1 MVEIPQ
7 NQVTQEDL
15 AAWYQMSQ
23 ELRTLKAKESLLR
36 KKIFGSAF
44 PDPKEGTNNYDLA
57 DGYVLKGQH
66 VLNRDVDIGALDA
79 LKPKLREEGVNPDN
93 LVKYKPEL
101 KKAEYNKLTQ
111 EQKQLFDQCLIIKP
125 GSPSLEIVLP
135 AKNRAKQE
143 AAGPKGQENL

>member
-7 NQVTQEDL
+7 NQVTQADL
-15 AAWYQMSQ
+15 AEWYKMAQD
-23 ELRTLKAKESLLR
+23 LRNLKAKESLLR

-44 PDPKEGTNNYDLA
+44 PDPKEGTNSYDLP

-66 VLNRDVDIGALDA
+66 VLNRDIDIGALDA
-79 LKPKLREEGVNPDN
+79 LKPKLREEGMNPDN

-101 KKAEYNKLTQ
+101 KKAEYNKLTE
-111 EQKQLFDQCLIIKP
+111 EQKKLFDQCLIIKP

-135 AKNRAKQE
+135 AKNRAK
-143 AAGPKGQENL
+143 AD

>member
-7 NQVTQEDL
+7 NQVTQADL
-15 AAWYQMSQ
+15 SEWYKMAQD
-23 ELRTLKAKESLLR
+23 LRNLKAKESLLR

-44 PDPKEGTNNYDLA
+44 PDPKEGTNNYDLP

-79 LKPKLREEGVNPDN
+79 LKPKLREEGMNPDN
-93 LVKYKPEL
+93 LIKYKPEL
-101 KKAEYNKLTQ
+101 KKAEYNKLTE
-111 EQKQLFDQCLIIKP
+111 EQKNLFDQCLIIKP

-135 AKNRAKQE
+135 AKNRAK
-143 AAGPKGQENL
+143 AD

>member
-7 NQVTQEDL
+7 NQVTQADL
-15 AAWYQMSQ
+15 AEWYKMAQD
-23 ELRTLKAKESLLR
+23 LRNLKAKESLLR

-44 PDPKEGTNNYDLA
+44 PDPKEGTNNYDLP

-66 VLNRDVDIGALDA
+66 VLNRDIDIGALDA
-79 LKPKLREEGVNPDN
+79 LKPKLREEGMNPDN

-101 KKAEYNKLTQ
+101 KKAEYNKLTE
-111 EQKQLFDQCLIIKP
+111 EQKKLFDQCLIIKP

-135 AKNRAKQE
+135 AKNRAK
-143 AAGPKGQENL
+143 AD

>member
-7 NQVTQEDL
+7 NHVTQADL
-15 AAWYQMSQ
+15 AEWYKMTQD
-23 ELRTLKAKESLLR
+23 LRNLKAKESLLR

-44 PDPKEGTNNYDLA
+44 PDPKEGTNNYDLP

-66 VLNRDVDIGALDA
+66 VLNRDIDIGALDA
-79 LKPKLREEGVNPDN
+79 LKPKLREEGMNPDN

-101 KKAEYNKLTQ
+101 KKAEYNKLTE
-111 EQKQLFDQCLIIKP
+111 EQKKLFDQCLIIKP

-135 AKNRAKQE
+135 AKNRAK
-143 AAGPKGQENL
+143 AD

>member
-7 NQVTQEDL
+7 NQVTQADL
-15 AAWYQMSQ
+15 AEWYKMAQD
-23 ELRTLKAKESLLR
+23 LRNLKAKESLLR

-44 PDPKEGTNNYDLA
+44 PDPKEGTNNYDLP

-79 LKPKLREEGVNPDN
+79 LKPKLREEGMNPDN
-93 LVKYKPEL
+93 LIKYKPEL
-101 KKAEYNKLTQ
+101 KKAEYNKLT
-111 EQKQLFDQCLIIKP
+111 EGQKKLFDQCLIIKP

-135 AKNRAKQE
+135 AKNRAK
-143 AAGPKGQENL
+143 AD